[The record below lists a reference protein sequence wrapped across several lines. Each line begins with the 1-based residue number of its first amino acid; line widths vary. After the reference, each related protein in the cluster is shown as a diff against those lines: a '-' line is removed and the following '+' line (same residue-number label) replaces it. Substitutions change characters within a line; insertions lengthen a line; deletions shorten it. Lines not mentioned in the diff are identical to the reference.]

1 MDNANL
7 GRHIS
12 GQFNQD
18 LEHVRSQVLAM
29 GGMVETQLEQALEAI
44 ASLNKELAEAVIEGD
59 YKVNQLEVAIDEE
72 ATQIIAKRQPTAIDL
87 RIVMA
92 IAKTSS
98 DLERIGDMAE
108 RIARSALEDYSSKQ
122 KPLLLNVAAMGNHV
136 LTMLREVLDAFAR
149 MDVDTAWKVHREDE
163 KVDMQYEGFVRQMVT
178 YMMEDPTSI
187 PRVMEIMS
195 AIRCLERVGD
205 RCKNI
210 AEYII
215 YFVKGKDVR
224 HTDAADVAKLLK

>member
-1 MDNANL
+1 MDNMNL

-18 LEHVRSQVLAM
+18 LENVRNQVLAM
-29 GGMVETQLEQALEAI
+29 GGLVETQLEQALEAVS
-44 ASLNKELAEAVIEGD
+44 AENKELAEAVILGD
-59 YKVNQLEVAIDEE
+59 VKVNQLEVSIDEE

-87 RIVMA
+87 RLVMA

-108 RIARSALEDYSSKQ
+108 RIAKVALEDYSSGQ
-122 KPLLLNVAAMGNHV
+122 KSLLLNVAAMGNHV
-136 LTMLREVLDAFAR
+136 LSMLREVLDAFAR
-149 MDVDTAWKVHREDE
+149 MDVDTAWQVHREDQ
-163 KVDMQYEGFVRQMVT
+163 KVDMQYEGFVRQMMT
-178 YMMEDPTSI
+178 YMMQEPASI
-187 PRVMEIMS
+187 PKVLEVMA

-210 AEYII
+210 AEYVI

-224 HTDAADVAKLLK
+224 HTDAKDVAKLLK

>member
-1 MDNANL
+1 MDNTNL

-18 LEHVRSQVLAM
+18 LEHVRNQVLAM
-29 GGMVETQLEQALEAI
+29 GGMVETQLEQALEAV
-44 ASLNKELAEAVIEGD
+44 AATDKELAEAVIAGD
-59 YKVNQLEVAIDEE
+59 VKVNQLEVAIDEE
-72 ATQIIAKRQPTAIDL
+72 ATQIIAKRQPTAVDL
-87 RIVMA
+87 RLVMA
-92 IAKTSS
+92 IAKTSA

-108 RIARSALEDYSSKQ
+108 RIAKTALEDYSSKQ

-136 LTMLREVLDAFAR
+136 LAMLREVLDAFAR

-163 KVDMQYEGFVRQMVT
+163 KVDMQYEGFIRQMVT

-187 PRVMEIMS
+187 PKVMEVMT

-210 AEYII
+210 AEYVI

-224 HTDAADVAKLLK
+224 HTDAESVAKLLK

>member
-18 LEHVRSQVLAM
+18 LENVRNQVLAM
-29 GGMVETQLEQALEAI
+29 GGMVETQLEQALEAV
-44 ASLNKELAEAVIEGD
+44 ASLDKELAEAVIEGD
-59 YKVNQLEVAIDEE
+59 LKVNQLEVAIDEE

-87 RIVMA
+87 RVVMA

-108 RIARSALEDYSSKQ
+108 RVAKTALVDYSSKQ

-136 LTMLREVLDAFAR
+136 LTMLRDVLDAFAR

-187 PRVMEIMS
+187 PKVMEVMS

-224 HTDAADVAKLLK
+224 HTDAKDVAKLLK

>member
-18 LEHVRSQVLAM
+18 LENVRNQVLAM
-29 GGMVETQLEQALEAI
+29 GGMVETQLEQALEAV
-44 ASLNKELAEAVIEGD
+44 ASLDKELAEAVIEGD
-59 YKVNQLEVAIDEE
+59 IKVNQLEVAIDEE

-87 RIVMA
+87 RVVMA

-108 RIARSALEDYSSKQ
+108 RVAKTALVDYSSKQ

-136 LTMLREVLDAFAR
+136 LTMLRDVLDAFAR

-187 PRVMEIMS
+187 PKVMEVMS

-224 HTDAADVAKLLK
+224 HTDAKDVAKLLK